1 MWSNICLLSTHNRAC
16 AKLLAQLIKLRTHF
30 PYYLIK
36 KIHLDNAGKFTSHDF
51 NECCMLIGIEVEHPI
66 THVHTKNGLAKTLIK
81 CLKLIARSLLMKA
94 NLSMAT

>member
-1 MWSNICLLSTHNRAC
+1 
-16 AKLLAQLIKLRTHF
+16 
-30 PYYLIK
+30 
-36 KIHLDNAGKFTSHDF
+36 
-51 NECCMLIGIEVEHPI
+51 MLIGIEVEHPI